1 MLAEEGCTGKAA
13 AHRRRSVDKARGA
26 AGITG
31 PGADWLLTL
40 SDGAENLYL
49 GRKNSVREK

>member
-1 MLAEEGCTGKAA
+1 MHEEGGCPSPT
-13 AHRRRSVDKARGA
+13 RRRSVDKARGA

-31 PGADWLLTL
+31 LGADWLLTL
-40 SDGAENLYL
+40 SDGAENLHL